1 VNPDRRRIAVTGAK
15 GFLGSNLVLRLSE
28 QGHDVRPIT
37 RETAAREAEQ
47 EIAAAEIIFHLAGA
61 NRCTDESEF
70 LRSNRDY
77 TAWLADVVARA
88 GARPL
93 IVYSSSAKAAE
104 ESAYGT
110 SKRAGEDILLELSGQ
125 GLTTVSIWRLPN
137 LCGKWSRPNYN
148 SIVATFCHNA
158 GRGEAL
164 PIDDP
169 SSPLSLLYV
178 DDLIDQWLK
187 LIASPPQESGFAE
200 PQKVHHTSVGEVADH
215 IRAFAVKRMS
225 GDISDVGVGLP
236 KALYVSF
243 IAALPVDKAS
253 YALDPRSDSRGSFVE
268 LFKTRASGQ
277 FSYFTARPGVTR
289 GVGQCE
295 WDGAAWPFAT
305 SQTLNALANVLRLYE
320 QPYVTKQHYLDAVR
334 VYAKCHTKN
343 GQPYIGEYHDEVTGE
358 WLKGDNP
365 RSRYYNHSTFC
376 DLVIGGLVGLVP
388 RADDTIEVSPL
399 LPSDAWDWFCLD
411 RVLYHGHEI
420 TIVWDRTGQRYGR
433 GAGLS
438 VFSGATRIAHAGE
451 LSRVTGSITSKVT

>member
-137 LCGKWSRPNYN
+137 LCGKWTRPNYN

-289 GVGQCE
+289 GGHYHHSKVEKFIVAHGT
-295 WDGAAWPFAT
+295 GRFRFRH
-305 SQTLNALANVLRLYE
+305 VLS
-320 QPYVTKQHYLDAVR
+320 
-334 VYAKCHTKN
+334 
-343 GQPYIGEYHDEVTGE
+343 GECFEVTSSAREPRMIETIPGWAHDVTNVGE
-358 WLKGDNP
+358 DE
-365 RSRYYNHSTFC
+365 
-376 DLVIGGLVGLVP
+376 LVVLAWANERFDAERP
-388 RADDTIEVSPL
+388 DTYPL
-399 LPSDAWDWFCLD
+399 PL
-411 RVLYHGHEI
+411 
-420 TIVWDRTGQRYGR
+420 
-433 GAGLS
+433 
-438 VFSGATRIAHAGE
+438 
-451 LSRVTGSITSKVT
+451 